1 MPPLNL
7 CFSDDGLHAVHTSGR
22 DLILYSKPDS
32 EPKET
37 DSERN
42 QNPGLKIIKFS
53 SINNFLDG
61 LSTKN
66 QCLLT
71 VDRCE
76 ISVWQLHPLK
86 VFARIKKDDSD
97 LPHIDFGGNQDE
109 ILIFASWGQRLTVYA
124 LDSSQETVIKSPKF
138 AHSLGYG
145 YRPRTGQ
152 LAALLKPDAS
162 DILTIHEYRSY
173 KLLNR
178 AVLPTVD
185 AQGLKWSPDG
195 KWIAV
200 WELASAGT
208 KVLIFTADGQ
218 LFRTYTGPSGVDD
231 AFDLGVKQIEWSPA
245 PGEEAT
251 SHILAV
257 GKVSGNI
264 DLLRTRTVG
273 FLPAIGSSDAS
284 D

>member
-1 MPPLNL
+1 M
-7 CFSDDGLHAVHTSGR
+7 
-22 DLILYSKPDS
+22 
-32 EPKET
+32 
-37 DSERN
+37 
-42 QNPGLKIIKFS
+42 
-53 SINNFLDG
+53 
-61 LSTKN
+61 
-66 QCLLT
+66 
-71 VDRCE
+71 
-76 ISVWQLHPLK
+76 
-86 VFARIKKDDSD
+86 FARIKKDDSD